1 MTKLR
6 VLMRLVGKFQ
16 TDVVKDWANEL
27 YSLRS
32 RAHSQPA
39 GDAEEEVTS

>member
-1 MTKLR
+1 MF
-6 VLMRLVGKFQ
+6 VGKFQ

-32 RAHSQPA
+32 RTCNQHVDDSEA
-39 GDAEEEVTS
+39 DANSW